1 MLLALNRP
9 LFMASSEITLLTE
22 INTAAN
28 NRYTM
33 MTAQKITIV
42 IYSFFVPPGV
52 LPSDKTK
59 QVSRVPR

>member
-9 LFMASSEITLLTE
+9 LFKASSEITLLTE

-28 NRYTM
+28 SKYTM

-52 LPSDKTK
+52 LPSDNTK
-59 QVSRVPR
+59 HVSSVPR